1 MQPEITDENFKK
13 QIVFLLNN
21 NWTGKGDMYFP
32 LQNSVNIEKRYL
44 FKLRDFNYIFY
55 KKNTQDTKRAI
66 LFLFLDKYGNNN
78 SVIILKDFTIY
89 RVDIQ
94 SSDEYYCGSIFD
106 ISYTPSKIC
115 IYDTFS
121 MCGKKINKYTYLD
134 RIGEAETFKHN
145 IIDSSIELTV
155 TDYSHS
161 IDYYKETF
169 QETDEI
175 FMVPNDLPIIT
186 GINYSCF
193 KWKPSNLITFSLLVK
208 EENENIKLYTTIF
221 KIETVFAKIHNSDLE
236 GKKYI
241 DCIKNL
247 ENYKNKCIIDI
258 NVSDK
263 IEIIGVNNFKTI
275 PSTVRSIEKILAIK
289 NEDLKLED
297 LNFN

>member
-1 MQPEITDENFKK
+1 MQPEITDENFRK

-66 LFLFLDKYGNNN
+66 LFLFQDKHGNNN
-78 SVIILKDFTIY
+78 AVIILKDFTIY
-89 RVDIQ
+89 RTDIQ
-94 SSDEYYCGSIFD
+94 ASDEYYYGSIFD
-106 ISYTPSKIC
+106 VSYAPNEIC

-121 MCGKKINKYTYLD
+121 ICGRKINRDTYLD
-134 RIGEAETFKHN
+134 RLEEAITFKHN
-145 IIDSSIELTV
+145 TLYDGITLTI

-161 IDYYKETF
+161 IDNYKETF
-169 QETDEI
+169 QDTDEI

-208 EENENIKLYTTIF
+208 EENEDILLYTTIF
-221 KIETVFAKIHNSDLE
+221 KNETMFAKIYNSDLE
-236 GKKYI
+236 GNKYI
-241 DCIKNL
+241 ECIKNL

-258 NVSDK
+258 NVSDR
-263 IEIIGVNNFKTI
+263 IEIIGVNDFKTI
-275 PSTVRSIEKILAIK
+275 PSTVWSIEKILAIK
-289 NEDLKLED
+289 NENLKLED
-297 LNFN
+297 LHFE

>member
-1 MQPEITDENFKK
+1 MQPEITDENFRK

-66 LFLFLDKYGNNN
+66 LFLFQDKHGNNN
-78 SVIILKDFTIY
+78 AVIILKDFTIY
-89 RVDIQ
+89 RTDIQ
-94 SSDEYYCGSIFD
+94 ASDEYYYGSIFD
-106 ISYTPSKIC
+106 VSYAPNEIC

-121 MCGKKINKYTYLD
+121 ICGRKINRDTYLD
-134 RIGEAETFKHN
+134 RLEEAITFKHN
-145 IIDSSIELTV
+145 TLYDGITLTI

-161 IDYYKETF
+161 IDNYKETF
-169 QETDEI
+169 QDTDEI

-208 EENENIKLYTTIF
+208 EENEDILLYTTIF
-221 KIETVFAKIHNSDLE
+221 KNETMFAKIYNSDLE
-236 GKKYI
+236 GNKYI
-241 DCIKNL
+241 ECIKNL

-258 NVSDK
+258 NVSDR
-263 IEIIGVNNFKTI
+263 IEIIGVNDFKTI

-289 NEDLKLED
+289 NENLKLED
-297 LNFN
+297 LHFE

>member
-1 MQPEITDENFKK
+1 MQPEITDENFRK

-66 LFLFLDKYGNNN
+66 LFLFQDKHGNNN
-78 SVIILKDFTIY
+78 AVIILKDFTIY
-89 RVDIQ
+89 RTDIQ
-94 SSDEYYCGSIFD
+94 ASDEYYYGSIFD
-106 ISYTPSKIC
+106 VSYAPNEIC

-121 MCGKKINKYTYLD
+121 ICGRKINRDTYLD
-134 RIGEAETFKHN
+134 RLEEAITFKHN
-145 IIDSSIELTV
+145 TLYDGITLTI

-161 IDYYKETF
+161 IDNYKETF
-169 QETDEI
+169 QDTDEI

-208 EENENIKLYTTIF
+208 EENEDILLYTTIF
-221 KIETVFAKIHNSDLE
+221 KNETMFAKIYNSDLE
-236 GKKYI
+236 GNKYI
-241 DCIKNL
+241 ECIKNL

-258 NVSDK
+258 NVSDRIK
-263 IEIIGVNNFKTI
+263 IIGVNDFKTI

-289 NEDLKLED
+289 NENLKLED
-297 LNFN
+297 LHFE

>member
-1 MQPEITDENFKK
+1 MQPEITDENFRK

-66 LFLFLDKYGNNN
+66 LFLFQDKHGNNN
-78 SVIILKDFTIY
+78 SVVILKDFTIY
-89 RVDIQ
+89 RFDIQ
-94 SSDEYYCGSIFD
+94 ASDEYYYGSIFD
-106 ISYTPSKIC
+106 VSYAPNEIC

-121 MCGKKINKYTYLD
+121 ICGRKINRDTYLD
-134 RIGEAETFKHN
+134 RLEEAITFKHN
-145 IIDSSIELTV
+145 TLYDGITLTI

-161 IDYYKETF
+161 IDNYKETF
-169 QETDEI
+169 QDTDEI

-208 EENENIKLYTTIF
+208 EENEDILLYTTIF
-221 KIETVFAKIHNSDLE
+221 KNETMFAKIYNSDLE
-236 GKKYI
+236 GNKYI
-241 DCIKNL
+241 ECIKNL

-258 NVSDK
+258 NVSDR
-263 IEIIGVNNFKTI
+263 IEIIGVNDFKTI

-289 NEDLKLED
+289 NENLKLED
-297 LNFN
+297 LHFE

>member
-1 MQPEITDENFKK
+1 MQPEITDEHFKK

-44 FKLRDFNYIFY
+44 FKLRNFNYVFY

-66 LFLFLDKYGNNN
+66 LFLFQDKHGNNN

-89 RVDIQ
+89 RIDIQ
-94 SSDEYYCGSIFD
+94 ASDEYYYGSIFD
-106 ISYTPSKIC
+106 ISYTPDEIC

-121 MCGKKINKYTYLD
+121 ICGKKINRDTYLD
-134 RIGEAETFKHN
+134 RLQEAETFKHN
-145 IIDSSIELTV
+145 TLYDGITLTI

-161 IDYYKETF
+161 IDNYKETF
-169 QETDEI
+169 QDTDEI

-208 EENENIKLYTTIF
+208 EENEDILLYTTIF
-221 KIETVFAKIHNSDLE
+221 KNETVFAKIHNSDPE

-241 DCIKNL
+241 ECIKNL
-247 ENYKNKCIIDI
+247 ENYTNNCIIDL
-258 NVSDK
+258 NVSDR
-263 IEIIGVNNFKTI
+263 IEIIAVNDFKTI

-289 NEDLKLED
+289 NENLQLVDLHFE
-297 LNFN
+297 

>member
-1 MQPEITDENFKK
+1 MQPEITDENFRK

-66 LFLFLDKYGNNN
+66 LFLFQDKHGNNN
-78 SVIILKDFTIY
+78 AVIILKDFTIY
-89 RVDIQ
+89 RTDIQ
-94 SSDEYYCGSIFD
+94 ASDEYYYGSIFD
-106 ISYTPSKIC
+106 VSYAPNEIC

-121 MCGKKINKYTYLD
+121 ICGRKINRDTYLD
-134 RIGEAETFKHN
+134 RLEEAITFKHN
-145 IIDSSIELTV
+145 TLYDGITLTI

-161 IDYYKETF
+161 IDNYKETF
-169 QETDEI
+169 QDTDEI

-208 EENENIKLYTTIF
+208 EENEDILLYTTIF
-221 KIETVFAKIHNSDLE
+221 KNETVFAKIHNSDAE
-236 GKKYI
+236 GNKYI
-241 DCIKNL
+241 ECIKNL

-258 NVSDK
+258 NVSDR
-263 IEIIGVNNFKTI
+263 IEIIGVNDFKTI

-289 NEDLKLED
+289 NENLKLED
-297 LNFN
+297 LHFE